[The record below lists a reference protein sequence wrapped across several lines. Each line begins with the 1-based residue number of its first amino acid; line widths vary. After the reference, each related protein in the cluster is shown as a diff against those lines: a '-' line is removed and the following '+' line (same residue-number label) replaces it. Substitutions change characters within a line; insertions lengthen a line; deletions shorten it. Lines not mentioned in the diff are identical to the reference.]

1 MKTSVM
7 DVGRLLWALSGRGV
21 EKQIAKLRGVKCAAV
36 NYVTGSAN
44 VVYDQAVT
52 GFEQMLVRSGIRLIA
67 P

>member
-1 MKTSVM
+1 
-7 DVGRLLWALSGRGV
+7 
-21 EKQIAKLRGVKCAAV
+21 V